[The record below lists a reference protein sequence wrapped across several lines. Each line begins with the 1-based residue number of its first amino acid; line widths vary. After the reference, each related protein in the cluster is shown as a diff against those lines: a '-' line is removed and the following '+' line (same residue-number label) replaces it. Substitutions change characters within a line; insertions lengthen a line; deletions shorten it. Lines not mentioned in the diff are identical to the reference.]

1 MSILTK
7 KDDQV
12 LIQGGPAGVNAAK
25 RMAEFR
31 FLIGQPPNVPAFVF
45 PPDAGETVEISYGS
59 EFVSIP
65 VYGSVQEAV
74 KRHPEIAI
82 SLVYVGPD
90 RALKAA
96 MDALEA
102 PGIRLVSMITE
113 GLPEKDAKILIKK
126 ADESGKVFNGPSS
139 IGIFSAGENRLG
151 VVGGTYDNLVMG
163 RLHRPGSFGIVTKSG
178 GMLNEIMWMV
188 SMHGDGVSTA
198 VGLGGDTFPGSTF
211 VDCLE
216 MFELDPRTH
225 AVILVG
231 ETGGSLEEDAA
242 RWFSSEKRRL
252 RVIGMVSGFCQE
264 VLPKGMKFGHAG
276 AKEGPMGQGTASAK
290 REAFENAGILVPG
303 SFKALGRMI
312 GDIHQDLTLEGKVK
326 AKKGRSREKI
336 PHLPKTVEKA
346 ISDQDVLLEPM
357 ISSTI
362 CDDRGDEPLYAGYP
376 ASELAHQ
383 GYQVEHVVGLLWFGR
398 LLNAQEVAVIRR
410 ILILTADHGPCVSGA
425 FATILGAS
433 AGIPLAQSVA
443 AGLLMIGP
451 RFGGAVTDASRYF
464 KYGVDQGMSVDE
476 FLGYMKKEVGPVPG
490 IGHRVK
496 SLRNPD
502 KRVQSLIGCVREQG
516 FPTPH
521 LDFALTVEKKTTL
534 KKDNLILN
542 VDGAMGAILTDMG
555 FPPEALNGFF
565 VLARTIGFTG
575 HWLDQKRQ
583 GSRMVRL
590 FKWLVRYATPARKP
604 VPPLDMGTHKTGE
617 APPAAGDN
625 PEG

>member
-1 MSILTK
+1 MSILTQ

-12 LIQGGPAGVNAAK
+12 LIQGGPAGINAAK

-45 PPDAGETVEISYGS
+45 PPDAGNTVEIPYGA

-65 VYGSVQEAV
+65 VYSTVEEAV
-74 KRHPEIAI
+74 EKHPGINT
-82 SLVYVGPD
+82 SLVYVGAD
-90 RALKAA
+90 RACEAA
-96 MDALEA
+96 MEALDAA
-102 PGIRLVSMITE
+102 NIGLVSMITE
-113 GLPEKDAKILIKK
+113 GLPEKDSKLLIKK
-126 ADESGKVFNGPSS
+126 ADELGKIFNGPSS
-139 IGIFSAGENRLG
+139 IGIFSAGESRLG

-163 RLHRPGSFGIVTKSG
+163 RLHKPGSFGIVTKSG

-188 SMHGDGVSTA
+188 SMHGNGVSTA
-198 VGLGGDTFPGSTF
+198 VGLGGDTFPGTTF

-216 MFELDPRTH
+216 MFEQDPQTH

-231 ETGGSLEEDAA
+231 ETGGTLEEDAA
-242 RWFSSEKRRL
+242 KWFASEPRRV

-276 AKEGPMGQGTASAK
+276 AKAGPLGQGTANAK
-290 REAFENAGILVPG
+290 MEAFEKAGILVPD
-303 SFKALGRMI
+303 SFNEMGRMI
-312 GDIHQDLTLEGKVK
+312 ADIYRELTLEGTIKVK
-326 AKKGRSREKI
+326 KAKPGEKI
-336 PHLPKTVEKA
+336 PFLPKTVDKA
-346 ISDQDVLLEPM
+346 ISDGEVLLEPM
-357 ISSTI
+357 ITSTI
-362 CDDRGDEPLYAGYP
+362 CDERGDEPLYAGYP
-376 ASELAHQ
+376 ASELAEK
-383 GYQVEHVVGLLWFGR
+383 GYQIEHVVGLLWLGR
-398 LLNAQEVAVIRR
+398 LLNAQETAVIRR
-410 ILILTADHGPCVSGA
+410 ILMLTADHGPCVSGA
-425 FATILGAS
+425 FTTIVAAC

-451 RFGGAVTDASRYF
+451 RFGGAVTDAAYYF
-464 KYGVDQGMSVDE
+464 KYGVDQSMEVDQ
-476 FLGYMKKEVGPVPG
+476 FLAYMKKEVGPVPG

-502 KRVQSLIGCVREQG
+502 NRVQSLIACVREQG

-521 LDFALTVEKKTTL
+521 LDFAMAVEQRTTL

-542 VDGAMGAILTDMG
+542 VDGAMGAVLTDMG

-583 GSRMVRL
+583 GSRMIRL
-590 FKWLVRYATPARKP
+590 FKWLVRYSTPSRKS
-604 VPPLDMGTHKTGE
+604 VPPLDT
-617 APPAAGDN
+617 P
-625 PEG
+625 

>member
-1 MSILTK
+1 MSILTY

-12 LIQGGPAGVNAAK
+12 LIQGGPAGVNAAR

-31 FLIGQPPNVPAFVF
+31 FLIGQPPNVPAFVY
-45 PPDAGETVEISYGS
+45 PPDAGKNIQIPYGS
-59 EFVSIP
+59 EFVSVP
-65 VYGSVQEAV
+65 VYRTVAEAV
-74 KRHPEIAI
+74 QKHPDINT
-82 SLVYVGPD
+82 SLIYVGAN
-90 RALKAA
+90 RACEATIE
-96 MDALEA
+96 ALDA
-102 PGIRLVSMITE
+102 PGIKLVSMITE

-126 ADESGKVFNGPSS
+126 AGELGKIFNGPSS

-163 RLHRPGSFGIVTKSG
+163 RLHKPGSFGIVTKSG

-198 VGLGGDTFPGSTF
+198 VGVGGDTFPGTTF

-216 MFELDPRTH
+216 MFEQDPLTH

-231 ETGGSLEEDAA
+231 ETGGTLEEDAA
-242 RWFSSEKRRL
+242 KWYAAEPRRIK
-252 RVIGMVSGFCQE
+252 VIGMVSGFCQE

-276 AKEGPMGQGTASAK
+276 AKAGPLGQGTAHAK
-290 REAFENAGILVPG
+290 RDAFEKAGIMVPD
-303 SFKALGRMI
+303 SFNEMGKMI
-312 GDIHQDLTLEGKVK
+312 AGIYRDLTLEGTIK
-326 AKKGRSREKI
+326 APKKGETEKI
-336 PHLPKTVEKA
+336 PHLPKSVEKA
-346 ISDQDVLLEPM
+346 ISDGEILLEP
-357 ISSTI
+357 IATSTI

-376 ASELAHQ
+376 ASELAEQ
-383 GYQVEHVVGLLWFGR
+383 GYQVEHVVGLLWLGR

-410 ILILTADHGPCVSGA
+410 ILMLTADHGPCVSGA
-425 FATILGAS
+425 FTTIMAAC

-451 RFGGAVTDASRYF
+451 RFGGAVSDAAQYF
-464 KYGVDQGMSVDE
+464 RYGVEQNMEVDQ
-476 FLGYMKKEVGPVPG
+476 FLAYMKKEVGPVPG

-502 KRVQSLIGCVREQG
+502 KRVQSLIACVREQEMS
-516 FPTPH
+516 TPC
-521 LDFALTVEKKTTL
+521 LDFALEVEKKTTI

-583 GSRMVRL
+583 GSRMIRI
-590 FKWLVRYATPARKP
+590 FKWLIRYATPSRKP
-604 VPPLDMGTHKTGE
+604 VPPLN
-617 APPAAGDN
+617 N
-625 PEG
+625 P

>member
-1 MSILTK
+1 MSILTF

-12 LIQGGPAGVNAAK
+12 LIQGGPAGVNAAR

-31 FLIGQPPNVPAFVF
+31 FLIGQPPNVPAFVY
-45 PPDAGETVEISYGS
+45 PPDAGKTIQIPYGA
-59 EFVSIP
+59 EFVSVP
-65 VYGSVQEAV
+65 VYRTVAEAV
-74 KRHPEIAI
+74 EKHPDINT
-82 SLVYVGPD
+82 SLVYIGAN
-90 RALKAA
+90 RACDAA
-96 MDALEA
+96 IEALDA
-102 PGIRLVSMITE
+102 PPIKLVSMITE

-126 ADESGKVFNGPSS
+126 AGELGKTFNGPSS

-163 RLHRPGSFGIVTKSG
+163 RLHKPGSFGIVTKSG

-198 VGLGGDTFPGSTF
+198 VGVGGDTFPGTTF

-216 MFELDPRTH
+216 MFEKDLQTH

-242 RWFSSEKRRL
+242 RWFESEQRRIK
-252 RVIGMVSGFCQE
+252 VIGMVSGFCQE

-276 AKEGPMGQGTASAK
+276 AKAGPMGQGTAQAK
-290 REAFENAGILVPG
+290 RDAFQKSGILVPD
-303 SFKALGRMI
+303 SFNELGRMI
-312 GDIHQDLTLEGKVK
+312 ANIYKELTLEGTIKTPKKTKAEKV
-326 AKKGRSREKI
+326 
-336 PHLPKTVEKA
+336 PHLPKTVDKA
-346 ISDQDVLLEPM
+346 ISDGEILLEPM
-357 ISSTI
+357 ATSTI

-376 ASELAHQ
+376 ASELAEK
-383 GYQVEHVVGLLWFGR
+383 GYQVEHVAGLLWLGR
-398 LLNAQEVAVIRR
+398 LLTTQEVAVVRR

-425 FATILGAS
+425 FTTIMAAC

-451 RFGGAVTDASRYF
+451 RFGGAVSDAATYF
-464 KYGVDQGMSVDE
+464 KFGVDQDMGVDQ
-476 FLGYMKKEVGPVPG
+476 FLAHMKNEVGPVPG

-502 KRVQSLIGCVREQG
+502 KRVQSLIACVREQG
-516 FPTPH
+516 ISTPC
-521 LDFALTVEKKTTL
+521 LDFALEVEKKTTL

-542 VDGAMGAILTDMG
+542 VDGAIGAILTDMG

-583 GSRMVRL
+583 GSRMIRI
-590 FKWLVRYATPARKP
+590 FKWLVRYTTPARKT
-604 VPPLDMGTHKTGE
+604 VPPLD
-617 APPAAGDN
+617 N
-625 PEG
+625 P

>member
-1 MSILTK
+1 
-7 KDDQV
+7 
-12 LIQGGPAGVNAAK
+12 
-25 RMAEFR
+25 MAEFR

-45 PPDAGETVEISYGS
+45 PPDAGTMVEIPYGS
-59 EFVSIP
+59 EFVSVP
-65 VYGSVQEAV
+65 VYGSVEEAV
-74 KRHPEIAI
+74 RKHPEIEI
-82 SLVYVGPD
+82 SLVYVGAD
-90 RALKAA
+90 RARAAA
-96 MDALEA
+96 MSALEA
-102 PGIRLVSMITE
+102 PNIRLVSMITE
-113 GLPEKDAKILIKK
+113 GLPEKDAKMLIKK
-126 ADESGKVFNGPSS
+126 AAELGKVFNGPSS

-163 RLHRPGSFGIVTKSG
+163 KLYKPGSFGIVTKSG

-198 VGLGGDTFPGSTF
+198 VGVGGDTFPGTTF

-216 MFELDPRTH
+216 MFEDDPNTH

-242 RWFSSEKRRL
+242 KWFSSKQRRL

-276 AKEGPMGQGTASAK
+276 AKEGPMGQGSASAK
-290 REAFENAGILVPG
+290 RDAFEKAGILVPA
-303 SFKALGRMI
+303 SFNALGRMI
-312 GDIHQDLTLEGKVK
+312 GEIHQELTLEGKVK
-326 AKKGRSREKI
+326 PRKGRGREKV
-336 PHLPKTVEKA
+336 PDLPKTVEKA
-346 ISDQDVLLEPM
+346 VSDHDVLLEPM
-357 ISSTI
+357 ITSTI
-362 CDDRGDEPLYAGYP
+362 CDDRGDEPLYSGYA
-376 ASELAHQ
+376 ASDLAEN
-383 GYQVEHVVGLLWFGR
+383 GYQVEHVVGLLWLGR
-398 LLNAQEVAVIRR
+398 LLTAQEIAVVRR

-425 FATILGAS
+425 FATILA
-433 AGIPLAQSVA
+433 ACANIPLAQSVA

-451 RFGGAVTDASRYF
+451 RFGGAVSDAARYF
-464 KYGVDQGMSVDE
+464 QYGMDQGMSVNE
-476 FLGYMKKEVGPVPG
+476 FLAYMKKDVGPVPG

-502 KRVQSLIGCVREQG
+502 KRVQSLISCVREQG
-516 FPTPH
+516 IPTPC
-521 LDFALTVEKKTTL
+521 LDFALAVEKKTTL

-542 VDGAMGAILTDMG
+542 VDGAIGAILTDMG

-583 GSRMVRL
+583 GSRMLRL
-590 FKWLVRYATPARKP
+590 FKWLVRYNTAARKP
-604 VPPLDMGTHKTGE
+604 VPPLEMGTPQIAEGTDKPGT
-617 APPAAGDN
+617 N